1 MVNDEDKYTAWA
13 EYCKKIADELFDK
26 HSLAALVILIN
37 IGDELE
43 FHYKD
48 IPYSI
53 TWLNNKVFLSSP
65 KVELGQTYDK
75 ITELII
81 HGTIDGKKIIDVWDE
96 LVLKLLYKKHIV
108 E

>member
-1 MVNDEDKYTAWA
+1 MINDENKFTAWA
-13 EYCKKIADELFDK
+13 KYHDKIADELFDK
-26 HSLAALVILIN
+26 YSLAALVILIN

-65 KVELGQTYDK
+65 KVELGQTYEN

-81 HGTIDGKKIIDVWDE
+81 NGTIDGKKFIDVWDE
-96 LVLKLLYKKHIV
+96 LVLDFL
-108 E
+108 